1 MQEGIKPVVVENKY
15 VLHPAEQKQ
24 EEKQH
29 TSKQAVVQGSHS
41 LLDSDNICDRV

>member
-1 MQEGIKPVVVENKY
+1 MQEGIKPVVIENKY
-15 VLHPAEQKQ
+15 VLHPAEQK
-24 EEKQH
+24 H